1 MNKTNIDQDKSKSN
15 SNSIFECV
23 YIVSRVWIALDSIR
37 LDWIGLD
44 WIAAAV
50 VAATVAVVAAAIS
63 FSLRLT
69 VKVI

>member
-1 MNKTNIDQDKSKSN
+1 MDCIGLYS
-15 SNSIFECV
+15 
-23 YIVSRVWIALDSIR
+23 
-37 LDWIGLD
+37 IGLD